1 MDCVALCMNEA
12 CFPFN
17 SREVVQRNAGIV
29 CEDSLG
35 LGLTSSTD
43 DELGGESC
51 FSFYSFSNLTD
62 SRAASVIASVG
73 LQDAA

>member
-1 MDCVALCMNEA
+1 MNEA

-51 FSFYSFSNLTD
+51 LSL
-62 SRAASVIASVG
+62 
-73 LQDAA
+73 